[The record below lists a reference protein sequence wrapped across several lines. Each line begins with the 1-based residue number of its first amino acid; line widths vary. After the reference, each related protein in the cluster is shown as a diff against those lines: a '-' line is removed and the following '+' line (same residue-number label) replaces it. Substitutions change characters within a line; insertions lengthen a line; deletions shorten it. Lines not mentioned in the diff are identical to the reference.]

1 MKICTDHDLYPENSA
16 TGLFRSEFRG
26 CFCFRAFSFSYY
38 LSPTSRTLLLRISS
52 KFLTWRRGNVL
63 FAAILAAAGPHQ

>member
-1 MKICTDHDLYPENSA
+1 MKIYTDHDLYSENST
-16 TGLFRSEFRG
+16 TGLFRSKFQG
-26 CFCFRAFSFSYY
+26 FFCFGAYSFSYY
-38 LSPTSRTLLLRISS
+38 PSPTSRTLPLRISS